1 MKCPRCKLVW
11 KVKAYADGGKIR
23 WRKMTKEQ
31 RLAWAAKMQE
41 GRRKQVI
48 EARLAKEQAKTQQ
61 P

>member
-1 MKCPRCKLVW
+1 MEW

-23 WRKMTKEQ
+23 WRKLTKEQ

-48 EARLAKEQAKTQQ
+48 EARLAKMQAQSKTQQ

>member
-31 RLAWAAKMQE
+31 RLVWVAKIQE
-41 GRRKQVI
+41 GRRKQLV